1 MRRSNSQ
8 SIASV
13 IKELLDDYHL
23 SSKLNEVHVVTA
35 WDKVMGAA
43 VARYTTEIF
52 IKNRVLFVRMSH
64 ASLRQELTYG
74 KDKIISMLNDEVG
87 LEVILDVKFI

>member
-1 MRRSNSQ
+1 MRRSDSQ
-8 SIASV
+8 SIGAV
-13 IKELLDDYHL
+13 IKELLDDYRL

-52 IKNRVLFVRMSH
+52 IKERILFVRMSH
-64 ASLRQELTYG
+64 AALRQELTYG
-74 KDKIISMLNDEVG
+74 KEKIIKMLNEKVG
-87 LEVILDVKFI
+87 IEVILDVKFL

>member
-8 SIASV
+8 SIGAV
-13 IKELLDDYHL
+13 IKELLDDYRL

-43 VARYTTEIF
+43 VARYTTEIY
-52 IKNRVLFVRMSH
+52 IKNRILFVRMNH
-64 ASLRQELTYG
+64 AALRQELSYG
-74 KDKIISMLNDEVG
+74 KDKIIKMLNDEVG
-87 LEVILDVKFI
+87 IEVILDVKLI